1 MQKMSNTK
9 FKEYVEKK
17 VRSTIRKYTLFNQ
30 KDKILVAVSG
40 GKDSTVCLYILK
52 KLGYDIEAITIDAQI
67 GNYTKQNLENIK
79 TVCKT
84 YEVPLHV
91 ISFREEFGFSLCY
104 IRSHLK
110 SKGYN
115 YSSCMICGVL
125 KRYLLNKYAKELK
138 ANCLATGHNLDDE
151 AQTTLMNVFRND
163 FQRSERQGAKPGL
176 IKTAHFVQ
184 RVKPLYLISEEEAKK
199 YSQLMEFPVNY
210 DICPC
215 SVAAY
220 RRQFIKILNEFEEK
234 HPSVKYNIVK
244 FNESMQSNLKEK
256 EEQVIE
262 ACESCGEPSNN
273 ILCKACVIIN
283 EMKNKEDIKPVSQ
296 PSQI

>member
-151 AQTTLMNVFRND
+151 ALIHLFAWTDQEFDTRMQGSPIRRIGHERWLRNIAIALGNATTTPEIITALN
-163 FQRSERQGAKPGL
+163 QRR
-176 IKTAHFVQ
+176 H
-184 RVKPLYLISEEEAKK
+184 
-199 YSQLMEFPVNY
+199 
-210 DICPC
+210 
-215 SVAAY
+215 
-220 RRQFIKILNEFEEK
+220 
-234 HPSVKYNIVK
+234 HPSPLVREHVAWA
-244 FNESMQSNLKEK
+244 L
-256 EEQVIE
+256 
-262 ACESCGEPSNN
+262 
-273 ILCKACVIIN
+273 
-283 EMKNKEDIKPVSQ
+283 SQ
-296 PSQI
+296 HHAQA